1 MNHATKIIELPAL
14 TVDLLKANGVL
25 IDNVFASL
33 WREIGMKTVL
43 SRAGFNKRSGTPMN
57 DVIFGLMLWL
67 WLKKDSIGMFAREC
81 LQGAMGKDV
90 LYDTM
95 NREDLNWRKF
105 HEQVAHKAVQALK
118 PSGKKA
124 YVVDDTVAQRF
135 GKKMP
140 GISSHFDHT
149 SGRHMMGQQ
158 VLTLGLSCDEGF
170 VPLDSEL
177 FISQTKAIELHEPF
191 EDGRSIAAKRY
202 RTAQQCT
209 KPEMVSAMVKR
220 ALTAGIM
227 ADYLLADA
235 WFGTKGMIRLTQ
247 ETALVPVLRMKKNNM
262 KYRLSEFVCDETV
275 SRELDVKAL
284 YKHYVRK
291 SWQPIRG
298 QKYQAK
304 IVDVELNLAE
314 SKDHE
319 EWVKVRLLF
328 VRGNADDTQATVG
341 KHDWAVFLTTDMT
354 LSPAEI
360 LELYSLRWA
369 IEVYF
374 KEAKQHLGFLKE
386 QSNHYAAYIASIHL
400 TAIRFCLLVIA
411 KQTQGAACIAL
422 MRQKLCSNSTDISF
436 ASKLW
441 QLFRAVIT
449 GALDELRVVLGD
461 AATLVMETIDAHIQC
476 LFTQVLQ
483 LDPRTLRLEAL

>member
-1 MNHATKIIELPAL
+1 MNRATKITELPAL
-14 TVDLLKANGVL
+14 TVDLLSANGVL
-25 IDNVFASL
+25 IDNIFAGL

-43 SRAGFNKRSGTPMN
+43 SRAGFNKRSGTPMSE
-57 DVIFGLMLWL
+57 VIFVLMLWL
-67 WLKKDSIGMFAREC
+67 WLKKDSMGLFARDC
-81 LQGAMGKDV
+81 LQGGMGKDV
-90 LYDTM
+90 LYDTL
-95 NREDLNWRKF
+95 NREDLNWRTYNG
-105 HEQVAHKAVQALK
+105 QVAYKAIQVFKAD
-118 PSGKKA
+118 GKKA
-124 YVVDDTVAQRF
+124 FVVDDSVVPRF

-140 GISSHFDHT
+140 GLSSHFEHT

-177 FISQTKAIELHEPF
+177 YISQTKATGLHEPF

-220 ALTAGIM
+220 ALNAGIV
-227 ADYLLADA
+227 AGYLLADA

-247 ETALVPVLRMKKNNM
+247 ETLLIPVFRMKKNKM
-262 KYRLSEFVCDETV
+262 KYRVSEFVCGQAV
-275 SRELDVKAL
+275 SREVAIQAL
-284 YKHYVRK
+284 YKHCVRK
-291 SWQPIRG
+291 AWQPIRG
-298 QKYQAK
+298 QKHQAK
-304 IVDVELNLAE
+304 TVDAELNLAQA
-314 SKDHE
+314 KDPE
-319 EWVKVRLLF
+319 QWVKVRLRF
-328 VRGNADDTQATVG
+328 VRGLAGDTQATVG
-341 KHDWAVFLTTDMT
+341 KHDWAVFLSTDT
-354 LSPAEI
+354 ALSAAEI
-360 LELYSLRWA
+360 LELYSMRWA

-411 KQTQGAACIAL
+411 KQTQGASNIAQV
-422 MRQKLCSNSTDISF
+422 RQTLSSNSMDISF

-441 QLFRAVIT
+441 QVFRAVLT
-449 GALDELRVVLGD
+449 GALDDLKAVWGG
-461 AATLVMETIDAHIQC
+461 AITLVMETIDAHIQC
-476 LFTQVLQ
+476 LFVQVLQ